1 MPVYPKERPPLRLAE
16 LIRNHQD
23 EFLDRHGAGLNSDQ
37 RRALRDI
44 AQCRTSAL
52 GGHVRRCSCCEHID
66 IYYNSCRN
74 RHCPSCQA
82 GQRARWLEREAQW
95 LLPVEYHHVVFTL
108 PSELSEVALRHPVT
122 VYNLLFQSASETIR
136 QIAADPK
143 YLGAQ
148 VGLLLMLHTWGQNL
162 HHHPHVHGIV
172 TGGGLSCDASGQVD
186 PSPRWVSCRPGFFL
200 PVRVLSRVYRGKF
213 LAGLRQ
219 AYARGQLLGFE
230 EPASFGCWLATLQR
244 QDWVV
249 FSQPPAAGPEV
260 VLKYLARYVHRVAI
274 SDARLVALEN
284 GQVTFTLKDY
294 RDGGRVKT
302 QTLGVS
308 EFLRRWVQHVLPR
321 GLVKVRHYGLLSNR
335 YREDKLA
342 LCRGLLWPIVVQQQ
356 MPQKPVLAEERYRC
370 PQCGVGVMAI
380 VMEVPAEPRDADGA
394 PQPRKDEKDAE
405 DSS

>member
-1 MPVYPKERPPLRLAE
+1 MPREPIRLAD

-23 EFLDRHGAGLNSDQ
+23 EFLDRHGGWLNSDQ
-37 RRALRDI
+37 RRALRDV
-44 AQCRTSAL
+44 AVCRTSAL
-52 GGHVRRCSCCEHID
+52 GGHVRSCSCCGHTD

-82 GQRARWLEREAQW
+82 GQRAIWLDREAQG

-108 PSELSEVALRHPVT
+108 PSELSEVALRNPVT
-122 VYNLLFQSASETIR
+122 VYNQLFQAASATIR
-136 QIAADPK
+136 EIAADPK

-172 TGGGLSCDASGQVD
+172 TGGGLSCDGSGQVD

-230 EPASFGCWLATLQR
+230 KVDSFECWLATLQR

-249 FSQPPAAGPEV
+249 YSHPPAAGPEV

-274 SDARLVALEN
+274 SDSRLVALEN

-294 RDGGRVKT
+294 REGGRVKT
-302 QTLGVS
+302 QTLDVI

-321 GLVKVRHYGLLSNR
+321 GLVKVRHYGLLANR
-335 YREDKLA
+335 YREEKLA
-342 LCRGLLWPIVVQQQ
+342 LCRRLLWPIVIQQQ
-356 MPQKPVLAEERYRC
+356 NPRKSGLEEERFRC
-370 PQCGVGVMAI
+370 PQCNVGVMAI
-380 VMEVPAEPRDADGA
+380 VMEVLAEPVGPREADIA
-394 PQPRKDEKDAE
+394 RQPRKDGKDAE